1 MVWHPFTSLHS
12 DRRPRT
18 TACRSLQSQLY
29 FTKSTALTQTSSA
42 FASARVHWAQ
52 PPKKGPSVLMGGND
66 GGGGG
71 GGNAAQCDGR
81 GLGGAAVEAR
91 VAAVGAQ
98 QRSRSSRR
106 VLGLP
111 NLLRASSEAGT
122 FAPYAAKSVLIGES
136 HASGLEACAIA
147 RALHETSVAAV
158 PSKSTQF
165 FPPTLPPWPTTALA
179 SAPTHGR
186 GPLSA
191 TPSQAGFGG
200 AGPSSRTIVK

>member
-1 MVWHPFTSLHS
+1 MHPAQLAPQYSL
-12 DRRPRT
+12 
-18 TACRSLQSQLY
+18 
-29 FTKSTALTQTSSA
+29 A
-42 FASARVHWAQ
+42 FFF
-52 PPKKGPSVLMGGND
+52 
-66 GGGGG
+66 
-71 GGNAAQCDGR
+71 
-81 GLGGAAVEAR
+81 
-91 VAAVGAQ
+91 
-98 QRSRSSRR
+98 
-106 VLGLP
+106 
-111 NLLRASSEAGT
+111 ASSEAGT

-179 SAPTHGR
+179 SAPTHGQ